1 MCNQLLIEF
10 SGFDEYMKSLTP
22 EDNERNLW
30 FRDYWEDMFDC
41 AVDLPQDRRDTYRQ
55 TMHGGRPSWQR
66 KLCDPSKR

>member
-1 MCNQLLIEF
+1 MKLIV

-30 FRDYWEDMFDC
+30 FRDYWEDLFDC
-41 AVDLPQDRRDTYRQ
+41 DVDLPQDRRGTYRP
-55 TMHGGRPSWQR
+55 MKGRPSWQR